1 MYCTQYSLLISGI
14 ILICISY
21 TFASFLGLFNLKRIY
36 CIISVFHHHLL
47 FKPNSVLYTY
57 CYIHTYGANLA
68 VVGVSLRL
76 HLTWYMIYLETRSI
90 TKQKTKKENTH
101 SLSNQAAIHHPSTQH
116 QPATVYKF
124 HHKISPQLSPSLGR

>member
-1 MYCTQYSLLISGI
+1 YCTQYSLLISGI

-21 TFASFLGLFNLKRIY
+21 TFASFLGLFNLKQIY

-57 CYIHTYGANLA
+57 CTYI
-68 VVGVSLRL
+68 RL